1 MLTPEEPFI
10 IHGIICDS
18 AGNPIVVCGEENFQ
32 IKGGTL
38 VYIDRRWLLI
48 DSVVIPGE
56 LRLVTQP

>member
-1 MLTPEEPFI
+1 MLTPEESFI
-10 IHGIICDS
+10 IQGIIYDN
-18 AGNPIVVCGEENFQ
+18 AGDLIVVCGEENFQ

-56 LRLVTQP
+56 LRLVTQ